1 MGFLMGSSGAQC
13 NAYAPSSVNHC
24 STPMQGVEQGRT
36 AANPGTPFHHQ
47 RITSLETQ
55 RKQLSVEDGFNFRW
69 SIKSLSSEIVAQ
81 QQSNARTW
89 KKNAATRVEGI
100 GNSAFGVPVLRSFEK
115 NWQRSPPTWIN
126 GSKFPTWSGVPGGGG
141 GGLAVS
147 STPAAAKKRSV
158 TPRGSCFCP
167 NCRDGSQPLLQG
179 KGIAFGNH
187 LHVCHVPGC
196 GKCYNKT
203 SHLRAHLRWHT
214 GERPFACGWLF
225 CGKRFTRSDELQ
237 RHLRTHT
244 GEKRFVCSVCSKR
257 FMRSDHLNKHKKIH
271 QQQPQQQQQQRSK
284 GTANGRSRKVK
295 VDRVSIDKNS
305 VTSGFNSHTD
315 SDISQ

>member
-1 MGFLMGSSGAQC
+1 MGPSGAQC
-13 NAYAPSSVNHC
+13 TAYAPSPVNHC
-24 STPMQGVEQGRT
+24 STSMQQVEQGRT
-36 AANPGTPFHHQ
+36 AAYPRTPFHH
-47 RITSLETQ
+47 RINSLETQ
-55 RKQLSVEDGFNFRW
+55 QKQLNVEDGFNFRW
-69 SIKSLSSEIVAQ
+69 SIKSLSSEIM

-89 KKNAATRVEGI
+89 KKNAVTRVEGI

-115 NWQRSPPTWIN
+115 SWQRSPHTWIN
-126 GSKFPTWSGVPGGGG
+126 GSKFPTWSGIPGGGG
-141 GGLAVS
+141 LSVP
-147 STPAAAKKRSV
+147 STPAKKKSV

-167 NCRDGSQPLLQG
+167 NCRDGSQLQG

-244 GEKRFVCSVCSKR
+244 GEKRFVCTVCSKR

-271 QQQPQQQQQQRSK
+271 QQQQQQQQRSK

-295 VDRVSIDKNS
+295 VDHVSIDKNS

-315 SDISQ
+315 SDMSQ